1 MNKGYYQL
9 FIFVLQRKI
18 MLSQIL
24 FYNILNHLNGTK
36 VFLK

>member
-9 FIFVLQRKI
+9 FTFVSQRKM

-24 FYNILNHLNGTK
+24 FYNIFNHLNGTE